1 MKRGRGT
8 VALSG
13 HLGCLAA
20 LLGADPS
27 IIPSSSMSTRGHA
40 LCRAWDREE
49 SEAESASHS
58 TVCAS

>member
-1 MKRGRGT
+1 MKRGRGP
-8 VALSG
+8 VAVPG

-20 LLGADPS
+20 LLGVDPG
-27 IIPSSSMSTRGHA
+27 IIPSSSMSTRGRA

-58 TVCAS
+58 AVCAA